1 MSREP
6 HAGNVEIF
14 KARTSRLFA
23 WTCWAIAAFGVV
35 VTLVVAG
42 PGALPGT
49 APLLLVAFIGWL
61 LFWRPAVVV
70 LDSGV
75 RLENPYRT
83 IEVPWDAL
91 VQVDTRYALTL
102 MTPHKKY
109 PAWAAPAP
117 GIWGGRNA
125 RPEHLKGL
133 PDTTYGPGS
142 SVRPG
147 DLKNT
152 DSGAAAV
159 LVRTRWQALVE
170 SGQVEPGRAEEA
182 VVAVTVEWFRVAAT
196 VALAA
201 ASYWAVFRY

>member
-14 KARTSRLFA
+14 KARSNRLLA
-23 WTCWAIAAFGVV
+23 WICWSVAAFGVV
-35 VTLVVAG
+35 VTVTAAG
-42 PGALPGT
+42 PAALAGT
-49 APLLLVAFIGWL
+49 APLLLVAFFGWL

-70 LDSGV
+70 HDAGV
-75 RLENPYRT
+75 TLENPYRT
-83 IEVPWDAL
+83 IDVPWEAL

-102 MTPHKKY
+102 MTPGRKY

-133 PDTTYGPGS
+133 PETSYGPGS

-152 DSGAAAV
+152 DSGAAA
-159 LVRTRWQALVE
+159 LMVRARWQERLE
-170 SGQVEPGRAEEA
+170 CGQVEAGRAEETL
-182 VVAVTVEWFRVAAT
+182 VPVAVGWFRVAAT
-196 VALAA
+196 VVLAA
-201 ASYWAVFRY
+201 ASYWSVFLQ

>member
-23 WTCWAIAAFGVV
+23 WICWAVAAFGVV

-42 PGALPGT
+42 PGALVGAT
-49 APLLLVAFIGWL
+49 PLLFVAFLGWL

-75 RLENPYRT
+75 TLENPYRT
-83 IEVPWDAL
+83 IDVPWDAL

-102 MTPHKKY
+102 ITPRKKY

-133 PDTTYGPGS
+133 PGTTYGPGS

-152 DSGAAAV
+152 DSGIAAA
-159 LVRTRWQALVE
+159 LVRTRWQSLVE
-170 SGQVEPGRAEEA
+170 SGHIEPGRAEDA
-182 VVAVTVEWFRVAAT
+182 LVTVTVGWFRVAAT

-201 ASYWAVFRY
+201 ASYWAVFLK